1 MSRAYPIAVAVCGAL
16 LVVAAILPWAGIE
29 ASSDL
34 LGGSVAHN
42 VRGVDDQAGV
52 YTLVAGLAAAVLGV
66 AGLLGPRWLTALAAI
81 PGLVALVVLIVFVT
95 DPGES
100 LSVDLGGLLS
110 IEPVLRPGWFV
121 ALAAA
126 LAVTVLSPLS
136 LVKRRA

>member
-1 MSRAYPIAVAVCGAL
+1 MSRAYPIAVAGCGAL

-34 LGGSVAHN
+34 LGGSVAHD

-66 AGLLGPRWLTALAAI
+66 AGLLGRPWLTALAAV
-81 PGLVALVVLIVFVT
+81 PGLAALVVLIVFVT

-126 LAVTVLSPLS
+126 LAVTVLAPLS